1 MHLSRFVLAFVLIP
15 LLGFAAGAC
24 AGGGGGGGSGGS
36 SNVITEEQV
45 ANSGANT
52 AYEAVRQLRSR
63 WLQRRGPMSIQDPT
77 PPGPVVYV
85 DGMRFGEVE
94 SLQQISARHVTE
106 MRYINARDATTRF
119 GTGHPAGVIMVITQ
133 R

>member
-24 AGGGGGGGSGGS
+24 AGGGGGGGGGS
-36 SNVITEEQV
+36 SNLITEEQI
-45 ANSGANT
+45 ASSGAGT
-52 AYEAVRQLRSR
+52 AYEAVQQLRSR
-63 WLQRRGPMSIQDPT
+63 WLSRRGPMSIQNPE

-85 DGMRFGEVE
+85 DGMRFGEVG
-94 SLQQISARHVTE
+94 SLRQISARHVVE

-119 GTGHPAGVIMVITQ
+119 GTGHPAGVIMVSTQ